1 MAMQDNYWRQLY
13 GLEARIEANLTR
25 VLNATGL
32 THLLLADQFTEDG
45 LLELTDYGSDEALC
59 DFMESL
65 RRDAANQW
73 RLKTYYGRELPVS
86 ELVVQDKLKL
96 LTLLSQGLYS
106 PAIKPPGNLAELRP
120 LRSLMRA
127 IEWNFPTE
135 DVRLKRLFS
144 YLSRN

>member
-13 GLEARIEANLTR
+13 GLEARIEANLSR

-32 THLLLADQFTEDG
+32 LQLLLADQFTEDG

-65 RRDAANQW
+65 RCEAPGRW
-73 RLKTYYGRELPVS
+73 RLRTYYGRELSVS

-96 LTLLSQGLYS
+96 LTLLSQGLYR
-106 PAIKPPGNLAELRP
+106 PGLKPPVPLTVRP
-120 LRSLMRA
+120 PTRSLMRA
-127 IEWNFPTE
+127 IEWNFPA
-135 DVRLKRLFS
+135 DIRLKRLFS
-144 YLSRN
+144 YLGRN